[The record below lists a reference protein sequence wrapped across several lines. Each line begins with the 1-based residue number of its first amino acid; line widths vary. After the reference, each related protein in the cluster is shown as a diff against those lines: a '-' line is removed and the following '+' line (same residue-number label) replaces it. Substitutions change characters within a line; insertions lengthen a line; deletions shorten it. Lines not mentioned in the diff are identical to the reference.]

1 MGKGKL
7 VLIPHILE
15 ILDVMCN
22 AIVGGG
28 YCVKQSK
35 HSRDDHSDVVSSVNQ
50 QDSPCCSP

>member
-35 HSRDDHSDVVSSVNQ
+35 HSIDDHLDVVSSVNQ